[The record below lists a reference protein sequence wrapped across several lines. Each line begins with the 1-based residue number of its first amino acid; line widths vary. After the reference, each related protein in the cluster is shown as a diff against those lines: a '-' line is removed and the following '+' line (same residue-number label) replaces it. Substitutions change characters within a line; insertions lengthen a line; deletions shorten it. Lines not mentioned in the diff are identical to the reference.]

1 MTDSVAI
8 RKCEMKELE
17 ILSEFVFRINN
28 RKECSSAFCSKNLET
43 IRKEIEESIDSDS
56 AVSCWQGERLI
67 GFLSCYIDKEKGNGD
82 CSLLIEPTVH
92 YDLVAKNLF
101 DTLHNQLPPSLRYTF
116 FFSKENKQCADFL
129 QRLGAC
135 KEVNEYALI
144 LKRENKKDVF
154 NRAKIKELAPERYLE
169 FAELHDSI
177 FPGVYISGKDI
188 IEDIGKR
195 HFIYS
200 LVEKEQLLAYS
211 VLRVDNKKH
220 VTAEIVAVR
229 NGFRNKGYGRA
240 VLAYLIE
247 KAFMDF
253 EAEYVN
259 LIVDGDNENAIH
271 LYLDMGFEIKS
282 ENCCY
287 IYQSKL

>member
-1 MTDSVAI
+1 MTDRMAI

-28 RKECSSAFCSKNLET
+28 RNEHSSTFCSKNPET
-43 IRKEIEESIDSDS
+43 IRKEIEESIASDS

-82 CSLLIEPTVH
+82 CSFLIEPAVT
-92 YDLVAKNLF
+92 YDVVAKNLF
-101 DTLHNQLPPSLRYTF
+101 DALHNQLPPSMKYTF
-116 FFSKENKQCADFL
+116 FFPKENKQCAEFL

-135 KEVNEYALI
+135 KEVNEYGLI
-144 LKRENKKDVF
+144 LKRENRKDILYMA
-154 NRAKIKELAPERYLE
+154 NIKELSSKQYPQ
-169 FAELHDSI
+169 FTELHDSI

>member
-1 MTDSVAI
+1 MTDSMAI

-17 ILSEFVFRINN
+17 TLSEFVFRINN
-28 RKECSSAFCSKNLET
+28 RKEHSSTFCSKNPET
-43 IRKEIEESIDSDS
+43 IRKEIEESITSDS
-56 AVSCWQGERLI
+56 AISCWQGERLI
-67 GFLSCYIDKEKGNGD
+67 GILSCYIDEEKNNGD
-82 CSLLIEPTVH
+82 CNLLIEPAVL
-92 YDLVAKNLF
+92 YDVVAKNLF
-101 DTLHNQLPPSLRYTF
+101 DALHGQFPSSIRYTF
-116 FFSKENKQCADFL
+116 FFPKENKQCAEFL
-129 QRLGAC
+129 QRLGAR

-144 LKRENKKDVF
+144 LKRKNRKDIFNLEN
-154 NRAKIKELAPERYLE
+154 IKELAPERYPQ
-169 FAELHDSI
+169 FVELHDSI

-211 VLRVDNKKH
+211 VLRVDNQKH

-229 NGFRNKGYGRA
+229 SGFRNKGYGRA
-240 VLAYLIE
+240 VLAYLID
-247 KAFMDF
+247 KAFTDF
-253 EAEYVN
+253 EAEYVE

-271 LYLDMGFEIKS
+271 LYLDMGFDIKS

-287 IYQSKL
+287 IY